1 MKGGVIMALTPL
13 INAARTAGCTVTE
26 HAPMAQVTTF
36 RVGGPA
42 DALITVPD
50 ADTAASLIALCHREG
65 IPFFWLG
72 NGSNLLVGDRGI
84 RGAVLRLDPKAAAAT
99 LVDGTT
105 VYCDAGMTLQRL
117 CLFARENSLTGLEFA
132 YGIPG
137 TVGGAVYMN
146 AGAYGGEMAQVVVS
160 ADCLARNGER
170 FTLSADELA
179 LSYRHSA
186 LMDYPDDDTPIV
198 VGVTLALQTGDR
210 ETIAARMRE
219 LIAKRQEKQPLE
231 YPSAGSF
238 FKRPTGHFAGALIE
252 EAGLKG
258 YRVGDAQVSE
268 KHAGF
273 VVNRGNAT
281 ARELCQLCEDVQ
293 AIVWQK
299 AGVRLEPEVRFV
311 GEF

>member
-1 MKGGVIMALTPL
+1 MLTNL
-13 INAARTAGCTVTE
+13 INTARTTGCVVTE
-26 HAPMAQVTTF
+26 NTPMAQVTTF

-42 DALITVPD
+42 DVLITIPN
-50 ADTAASLIALCHREG
+50 ADTAAKLIALCHCEKL
-65 IPFFWLG
+65 PFFWLG

-84 RGAVLRLDPKAAAAT
+84 RGAVLRFDPKAATVTRIDDTT
-99 LVDGTT
+99 L
-105 VYCDAGMTLQRL
+105 YCDAGMTLQRL
-117 CLFARENSLTGLEFA
+117 CLFAREHSLTGLEFA

-146 AGAYGGEMAQVVVS
+146 AGAYGGEMAHVVVS
-160 ADCLARNGER
+160 ADCVTRDGKR

-186 LMDYPDDDTPIV
+186 LMDYPENQNPIV
-198 VGVTLALQTGDR
+198 VGVTLSLQNGDYDI
-210 ETIAARMRE
+210 IAARMKE

-238 FKRPTGHFAGALIE
+238 FKRPTGYFAAALIE

-273 VVNRGNAT
+273 VVNRGKTT
-281 ARELCQLCEDVQ
+281 ANELCQLCKDVQ
-293 AIVWQK
+293 ATVKQQF
-299 AGVRLEPEVRFV
+299 GVVLEPEVRFV

>member
-1 MKGGVIMALTPL
+1 MALTPL
-13 INAARTAGCTVTE
+13 INAACTAGCTVAE
-26 HAPMAQVTTF
+26 NAPMAQVTTF

-42 DALITVPD
+42 DALITIPD
-50 ADTAASLIALCHREG
+50 ADTAANLIALCRREN

-84 RGAVLRLDPKAAAAT
+84 RGAVLRLDPKAAAAA
-99 LVDGTT
+99 LVDSTT

-210 ETIAARMRE
+210 ETIATRMRE

-281 ARELCQLCEDVQ
+281 ARELCGLCEDVQ

-299 AGVRLEPEVRFV
+299 TGVRLEPEVRFV

>member
-1 MKGGVIMALTPL
+1 MESLL
-13 INAARTAGCTVTE
+13 SLARATGCAVAE
-26 HAPMAQVTTF
+26 QAPMAQATTF

-42 DALITVPD
+42 DALITIPD
-50 ADTAASLIALCHREG
+50 GKTVAALLAHCHENS
-65 IPFFWLG
+65 IPYFWLG
-72 NGSNLLVGDRGI
+72 NGSNLVVGDRGI
-84 RGAVLRLDPKAAAAT
+84 RGAVLRLDPKRAAVERTGDTT
-99 LVDGTT
+99 LAV
-105 VYCDAGMTLQRL
+105 DAGMTLQRL
-117 CLFARENSLTGLEFA
+117 CLFARDHSLTGLEFA

-146 AGAYGGEMAQVVVS
+146 AGAYGGDMASVVTAAEVIMP
-160 ADCLARNGER
+160 DGKQI
-170 FTLSADELA
+170 TLTADELA

-186 LMDYPDDDTPIV
+186 LMDVPAGQTPIV
-198 VGVTLALQTGDR
+198 VRAHVALQAGNG
-210 ETIAARMRE
+210 EEIAARMKE
-219 LIAKRQEKQPLE
+219 LIQKRQEKQPLE

-238 FKRPTGHFAGALIE
+238 FKRPIGHFAGALIE

-281 ARELCQLCEDVQ
+281 AADLKQLCADVQ
-293 AIVWQK
+293 AIIFK
-299 AGVRLEPEVRFV
+299 NAGVQLEPEVRFV